1 MKLRIVCPENC
12 AFDGDCGFVVVPTTT
27 GELGILSSHACEI
40 STTARGYVRVSDA
53 IGQEPSH
60 VIAVESGYVQ
70 IADDTIII
78 LVERALDMAELKRN
92 EVEAKRSEFEEQ
104 LQNLSQDD
112 AHRAYIYN
120 EIAWCNLLLESNQ
133 AA

>member
-1 MKLRIVCPENC
+1 MKLRIVCPESC

-40 STTARGYVRVSDA
+40 STTAEGYVRVYDA
-53 IGQEPSH
+53 MGQDPKH

-78 LVERALDMAELKRN
+78 LVERALDMSEVKRN
-92 EVEAKRSEFEEQ
+92 EVEAELSEFEEQ
-104 LQNLSQDD
+104 LQNLAQDD

-120 EIAWCNLLLESNQ
+120 EVAWCKLLLE
-133 AA
+133 AK